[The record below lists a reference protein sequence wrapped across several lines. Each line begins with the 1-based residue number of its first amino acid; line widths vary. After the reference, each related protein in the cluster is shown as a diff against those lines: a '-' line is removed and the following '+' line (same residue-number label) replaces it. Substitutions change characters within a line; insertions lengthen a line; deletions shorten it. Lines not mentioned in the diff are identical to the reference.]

1 MSDFLSKFNKDN
13 YDKLENEQKSSGGK
27 NEPKSENIQEET
39 KVEPAPSSSSNSE
52 NQTTQSRYYSNM
64 AQRDADTG
72 RSDEEV
78 EVDPDYRRKKRRKQ
92 GIIIAGSVLAGILL
106 FFIYYQMVH
115 VKMEDFI
122 GKPVSEARTWTTDND
137 LEMELTQEY
146 STEYE
151 ENQIIS
157 QSVSEKDKIRKGKKV
172 QFVSSK
178 GADPEDVIP
187 LPDFSLLSQ
196 PDIENWIEENHA
208 KNLKVVHEF
217 SDSIKEG
224 EFIRLEIRDSN
235 ITAEEYKR
243 KDSAAVFLSKGEEVF
258 AKDITVPDFSNKPK
272 EEVEQWAK
280 TNMIEMEYEEED
292 STTVEA
298 NLIISQSVKAEEK
311 IAKKDQM
318 KVKVSLGKATIVP
331 NFGELTPDEASE
343 QAGLMLSVKQKFH
356 SDVSYGKLISQ
367 SIEAGTKL
375 MGQEETAVTVVYS
388 LGRPYLRDY
397 RGQLDGDLP
406 RLFYEDYQSKGA
418 NVNYIVK
425 YVDSPEI
432 KGTIV
437 GMSAFNQFINMTYT
451 VEVQISRNDSA
462 SPISVP
468 VPEEDMGEGE

>member
-1 MSDFLSKFNKDN
+1 MSDFLSKFGKDN
-13 YDKLENEQKSSGGK
+13 YDKLESEQKNSREK
-27 NEPKSENIQEET
+27 NEPKSEEIQEEP
-39 KVEPAPSSSSNSE
+39 KVETAPSSSSNFE
-52 NQTTQSRYYSNM
+52 NKTTQSRYYSNM
-64 AQRDADTG
+64 AQRDVDND
-72 RSDEEV
+72 RPDEEV
-78 EVDPDYRRKKRRKQ
+78 EVDPDYKRNKLRKQ

-115 VKMEDFI
+115 VKMEDFV
-122 GKPVSEARTWTTDND
+122 GKPVSEGRTWVAENG

-146 STEYE
+146 SNEYG

-157 QSVSEKDKIRKGKKV
+157 QSVSVKDKIRKGKTV

-187 LPDFSLLSQ
+187 LPDFSLLGQ
-196 PDIENWIEENHA
+196 AEIENWIEENHA
-208 KNLKVVHEF
+208 KNLKVVYEF
-217 SDSIKEG
+217 SESIKQG

-235 ITAEEYKR
+235 IAAEEYQR
-243 KDSAAVFLSKGEEVF
+243 KDSAAVYLSKGEEVF
-258 AKDITVPDFSNKPK
+258 VKDITVPDFSNKPK

-292 STTVEA
+292 SNTIEA
-298 NLIISQSVKAEEK
+298 NLIISQSVKADEK

-331 NFGELTPDEASE
+331 NFGELTLDEASE
-343 QAGLMLSVKQKFH
+343 QTGLMLSVKQRFH
-356 SDVSYGKLISQ
+356 ADAPYGKLISQ

-375 MGQEETAVTVVYS
+375 TDQEDTAVTVVYS

-432 KGTIV
+432 KGTV
-437 GMSAFNQFINMTYT
+437 VDMSAFNQFIAMTYT
-451 VEVQISRNDSA
+451 VEVHVSRNDSA
-462 SPISVP
+462 SPEP
-468 VPEEDMGEGE
+468 VIKGE

>member
-1 MSDFLSKFNKDN
+1 MSDFLSKFGKDN
-13 YDKLENEQKSSGGK
+13 YDKLENEQKSSGEK
-27 NEPKSENIQEET
+27 KKPIKEEFKEEVKKETVAPSTTNEPEKQ
-39 KVEPAPSSSSNSE
+39 P
-52 NQTTQSRYYSNM
+52 TQSRYYSNM
-64 AQRDADTG
+64 AQRDAVNDN
-72 RSDEEV
+72 SDEEV
-78 EVDPDYRRKKRRKQ
+78 EVDPDYRKNKRRKQ
-92 GIIIAGSVLAGILL
+92 GIIIAGSVLAAILL

-115 VKMEDFI
+115 VKMDDFV
-122 GKPVSEARTWTTDND
+122 GKPVSEARSWLADND
-137 LEMELTQEY
+137 LEMELTQEF

-157 QSVSEKDKIRKGKKV
+157 QSVPEKDKVRKGKTV

-187 LPDFSLLSQ
+187 LPDFSQMTQ
-196 PDIENWIEENHA
+196 PETENWIEENHA
-208 KNLKVVHEF
+208 KNLKVVYEF
-217 SDSIKEG
+217 SDTLKQG
-224 EFIRLEIRDSN
+224 KFIRMEIRDSN
-235 ITAEEYKR
+235 IAPEDYKR
-243 KDSAAVFLSKGEEVF
+243 KDSAAVYLSKGVEVF

-292 STTVEA
+292 SNTIEA
-298 NLIISQSVKAEEK
+298 NLVISQSIKAEEK

-343 QAGLMLSVKQKFH
+343 QTGLVLSVKQKFH

-367 SIEAGTKL
+367 SVEAGTKL
-375 MGQEETAVTVVYS
+375 TGQEETAVNVVYS

-406 RLFYEDYQSKGA
+406 RLFYEDYHSKGA

-432 KGTIV
+432 KGTVV

-451 VEVQISRNDSA
+451 VEVEISRNDTV
-462 SPISVP
+462 SPVSVP
-468 VPEEDMGEGE
+468 ADMGEGGL

>member
-1 MSDFLSKFNKDN
+1 MSDFLSKFGKDN
-13 YDKLENEQKSSGGK
+13 YDKLENEQKSSGEK
-27 NEPKSENIQEET
+27 NEPKAEE
-39 KVEPAPSSSSNSE
+39 KQDEPIVESAPSASSDPV
-52 NQTTQSRYYSNM
+52 NQPAQSRYYSNM
-64 AQRDADTG
+64 AQRDADND

-92 GIIIAGSVLAGILL
+92 GFIIAGSVLAAILL

-115 VKMEDFI
+115 VKMEDFV

-157 QSVSEKDKIRKGKKV
+157 QSVPEKDKVRKGKKV

-187 LPDFSLLSQ
+187 LPDFSQMSQ
-196 PDIENWIEENHA
+196 PDIVSWIEENHA
-208 KNLKVVHEF
+208 KNLKVVYEF
-217 SDSIKEG
+217 SETIKQG
-224 EFIRLEIRDSN
+224 EFIRMEIRDSN

-243 KDSAAVFLSKGEEVF
+243 KDSAAVYLSKGEEVF

-292 STTVEA
+292 SNTIEA

-311 IAKKDQM
+311 VAKKDQM
-318 KVKVSLGKATIVP
+318 KVKVSLGKATLVP

-343 QAGLMLSVKQKFH
+343 QTGLTLSVKQKFH

-367 SIEAGTKL
+367 SVEAGTKL
-375 MGQEETAVTVVYS
+375 MGQEETAVNVVYS

-406 RLFYEDYQSKGA
+406 RLFYEDYHSKGA

-425 YVDSPEI
+425 YVDSPEV

-451 VEVQISRNDSA
+451 VEVQVSNNDSV

-468 VPEEDMGEGE
+468 VPDDMGEGE

>member
-1 MSDFLSKFNKDN
+1 MSDFLSKFGKDN
-13 YDKLENEQKSSGGK
+13 YDKLESEQKSSREK
-27 NEPKSENIQEET
+27 NEPKSEEIQEET
-39 KVEPAPSSSSNSE
+39 KVETAPSTSSNSE
-52 NQTTQSRYYSNM
+52 KQPTQSRYYSNM
-64 AQRDADTG
+64 AQRDANND

-78 EVDPDYRRKKRRKQ
+78 EVDPDYRKNKRRKQ
-92 GIIIAGSVLAGILL
+92 GVIIAGSLLAGILL

-115 VKMEDFI
+115 VKMEDFV
-122 GKPVSEARTWTTDND
+122 GKPVSEARSWIADND
-137 LEMELTQEY
+137 LEMELTQQY
-146 STEYE
+146 SNEYE
-151 ENQIIS
+151 ENQIFS
-157 QSVSEKDKIRKGKKV
+157 QSVPEKDKVRKGKTV

-187 LPDFSLLSQ
+187 LPDFSQMAQ
-196 PDIENWIEENHA
+196 PDIVNWIEENHA
-208 KNLKVVHEF
+208 KNLKVVYEF
-217 SDSIKEG
+217 SESMKQG

-235 ITAEEYKR
+235 IAAEEYKR
-243 KDSAAVFLSKGEEVF
+243 KDSAAVYLSKGEEVF

-292 STTVEA
+292 SNIIEA

-343 QAGLMLSVKQKFH
+343 QTGLVLLVKQKFH

-375 MGQEETAVTVVYS
+375 TGQEDSAVTVVYS

-432 KGTIV
+432 KGSIV

-451 VEVQISRNDSA
+451 VEVEISRNDTV
-462 SPISVP
+462 SPVSVP
-468 VPEEDMGEGE
+468 VDMGDDE

>member
-1 MSDFLSKFNKDN
+1 MSDFLSKFGKDN
-13 YDKLENEQKSSGGK
+13 YDKLENEQKSSGEK
-27 NEPKSENIQEET
+27 NEPKAEE
-39 KVEPAPSSSSNSE
+39 KQDEPIVESAPSTSSDPV
-52 NQTTQSRYYSNM
+52 NQPAQSRYYSNM
-64 AQRDADTG
+64 AQRDADND

-92 GIIIAGSVLAGILL
+92 GFIIAGSVLAAILL

-115 VKMEDFI
+115 VKMEDFV

-157 QSVSEKDKIRKGKKV
+157 QSVPEKDKVRKGKKV

-187 LPDFSLLSQ
+187 LPDFSQMSQ
-196 PDIENWIEENHA
+196 PDIVSWIEENHA
-208 KNLKVVHEF
+208 KNLKVVYEF
-217 SDSIKEG
+217 SETIKQG
-224 EFIRLEIRDSN
+224 EFIRMEIRDSN

-243 KDSAAVFLSKGEEVF
+243 KDSAAVYLSKGEEVF

-292 STTVEA
+292 SNTIEA

-311 IAKKDQM
+311 VAKKDQM
-318 KVKVSLGKATIVP
+318 KVKVSLGKATLVP

-343 QAGLMLSVKQKFH
+343 QTGLTLSVKQKFH

-367 SIEAGTKL
+367 SVEAGTKL
-375 MGQEETAVTVVYS
+375 MGQEETAVNVVYS

-406 RLFYEDYQSKGA
+406 RLFYEDYHSKGA

-425 YVDSPEI
+425 YVDSPEV

-451 VEVQISRNDSA
+451 VEVQVSNNDSV

-468 VPEEDMGEGE
+468 VPDDMGEGE